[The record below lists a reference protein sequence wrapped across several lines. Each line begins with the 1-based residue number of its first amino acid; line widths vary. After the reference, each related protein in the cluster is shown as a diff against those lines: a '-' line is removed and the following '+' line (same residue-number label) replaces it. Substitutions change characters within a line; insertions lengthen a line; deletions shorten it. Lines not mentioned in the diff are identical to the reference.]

1 MFLKWAAH
9 HPVCLCSC
17 SGFLWD
23 RWAPEMES
31 AGLRQ
36 THWRKSSMWS
46 MLTRKHA
53 QAVVDDT
60 EVCPLTKV

>member
-1 MFLKWAAH
+1 
-9 HPVCLCSC
+9 
-17 SGFLWD
+17 
-23 RWAPEMES
+23 MES

-60 EVCPLTKV
+60 EVCPHPEVQTVQMRGWDFLHARSDHNKLLPLLVC